1 MINERNILLSPV
13 VSEKSVA
20 AMEENQYTFLVATDS
35 NKIQI
40 RAAVEKQFNVNVLK
54 VRTMNYEGKLKRMG
68 RFQGR
73 RSSYKKAIV
82 TLKEGDSIPIFEG
95 M

>member
-1 MINERNILLSPV
+1 MIQEKNILLAPV

-20 AMEENQYTFLVATDS
+20 AMEDNQYTFLVDTNS
-35 NKIQI
+35 NKIEI
-40 RAAVEKQFNVNVLK
+40 RKAVEKQFSVHVLK

-68 RFQGR
+68 RYQGR
-73 RSSYKKAIV
+73 RASYKKAIV
-82 TLKEGDSIPIFEG
+82 TLKEGESIPVFEG

>member
-1 MINERNILLSPV
+1 MIIEKNVLLAPV

-20 AMEENQYTFLVATDS
+20 AMEENKYTFLVATDS
-35 NKIQI
+35 NKIEI
-40 RAAVEKQFNVNVLK
+40 RKAVEKQFNVHVLK

-73 RSSYKKAIV
+73 RSSYKKAVV
-82 TLKEGDSIPIFEG
+82 TLKEGESIPVFEG